1 MGCVTSGPPPVMWS
15 AFSDA
20 DAVPLHD
27 GRRAS
32 AARAQLGRPDVAA
45 PRSPRGSR
53 EPPRTGPRRLCSFL
67 GRRGAR
73 GCHAND
79 GVSLLLEDGFQ
90 LCRGLGSAGAS
101 ALPRLHLCPW
111 GPGGPPG
118 QSCARLCLVTQCSQ
132 GSRVPLGSR
141 TRQQGMKPSE
151 DTEQTWP

>member
-1 MGCVTSGPPPVMWS
+1 MLFLSMTADEPLLRGPSSG
-15 AFSDA
+15 
-20 DAVPLHD
+20 L
-27 GRRAS
+27 
-32 AARAQLGRPDVAA
+32 PDVAA

-111 GPGGPPG
+111 GPGVPCHSVFPG
-118 QSCARLCLVTQCSQ
+118 ESCP
-132 GSRVPLGSR
+132 SRE
-141 TRQQGMKPSE
+141 QDKKQGMKPSE